1 MQMLGHA
8 ARAQYDTHG
17 EGIILTGHSEL
28 QYYLSLMNQQLP
40 IESQFISRLA
50 DQLNAEIV
58 LGTVQNA
65 QEACSWLGYTYLYIR
80 MLRNPTLYGLPEDI
94 LERDKTLDE
103 RRAGLVSICTPCS
116 VFRSSTVIP
125 SY

>member
-1 MQMLGHA
+1 
-8 ARAQYDTHG
+8 
-17 EGIILTGHSEL
+17 
-28 QYYLSLMNQQLP
+28 MNQQLP

-103 RRAGLVSICTPCS
+103 RRADLVSICTPCS
-116 VFRSSTVIP
+116 VFSKFHCNPLILIYSFSSTLLAILLVHIL
-125 SY
+125 